1 MVALEMQAIVLA
13 AGNGS
18 RMTELSGE
26 RPKCLLPVGP
36 LPLVW
41 YPLHMLQTHGFQGFK
56 LFITSCGIL
65 NLTTIC
71 YFHTEVIVVVQESQR
86 SEIQQALEKAPL
98 QLKLDFATI
107 PTDSDFGT
115 ADSLKHIH
123 EK

>member
-1 MVALEMQAIVLA
+1 MVASEFQAIVLA

-26 RPKCLLPVGP
+26 RPKCLLPIGP
-36 LPLVW
+36 LPLIW
-41 YPLHMLQTHGFQGFK
+41 YPLHMLQKHGFQGNIY
-56 LFITSCGIL
+56 LCDEIL
-65 NLTTIC
+65 NLYYKI
-71 YFHTEVIVVVQESQR
+71 FDPFTEAIVVVQESQR
-86 SEIQQALEKAPL
+86 SEIQQTLEKTPL